1 MNQAELQTIQAQI
14 LVQRGLLLA
23 LAALHPDPEALRREF
38 HDRMER
44 LSQGARDCLV
54 GSDFEQVLNN
64 KVADLAQDLWG

>member
-23 LAALHPDPEALRREF
+23 LAALHPDPETLKLEF
-38 HDRMER
+38 ANRMER
-44 LSQGARDCLV
+44 LTRGARDGLV